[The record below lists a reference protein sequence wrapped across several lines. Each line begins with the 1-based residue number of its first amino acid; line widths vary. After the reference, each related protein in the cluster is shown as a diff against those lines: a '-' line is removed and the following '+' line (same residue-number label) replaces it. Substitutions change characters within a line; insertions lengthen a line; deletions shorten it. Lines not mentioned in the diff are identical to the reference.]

1 MSSYTGKP
9 AGGALEKGRKC
20 EGACRRYAAK
30 RPRTGSRYQ
39 AGQVRCQTCDVW
51 LDRRGARSRDGSP
64 ASLAK
69 TAWFCSC
76 CGHQLRRVP
85 RNSIYKP
92 RKEGHQS
99 SDLSYFNKH
108 RGLMLA
114 GLGRAM
120 AQTDDPARMD
130 KLLPARMRVADIEYE
145 FGSPIEQILETA
157 RSEEPNKMSLAAEFE
172 EARSRLGRVPTRE
185 EVGPRFGAE
194 QYEKEFGSWE
204 HMLERLGYDPWYRKD
219 GPVKPAAR
227 PRPVKRARASGDR
240 RTRVLAG
247 LRGEPQMAALFEK
260 LDSQLA
266 TMDSAAVGR
275 LGREALAAGA
285 REQVLS

>member
-1 MSSYTGKP
+1 M
-9 AGGALEKGRKC
+9 AKGRKC

-64 ASLAK
+64 ASPEK
-69 TAWFCSC
+69 TAWFCGC

-120 AQTDDPARMD
+120 AQTGDPARMD
-130 KLLPARMRVADIEYE
+130 ELLPARMRVADIEYE
-145 FGSPIEQILETA
+145 FGAPIDRILETA
-157 RSEEPNKMSLAAEFE
+157 RSPEPNKMSLAAEFE
-172 EARSRLGRVPTRE
+172 AARSRLGRVPARD
-185 EVGPRFGAE
+185 EVGPRFGPE

-227 PRPVKRARASGDR
+227 PKPVKRARASGDR
-240 RTRVLAG
+240 RTRVLGA

-266 TMDSAAVGR
+266 TMDRAAVAR